1 MSLPLLT
8 SIDQASHMEKSNP
21 VSQKFSIILPV
32 RNGGHLVKNCVASI
46 LAQSYQHFNLLILEN
61 KSTDGTFEWL
71 KTITDSRVTV
81 LPSEYPM
88 SIEENWSRIKNIP
101 KNEFITLIGHDDVMD
116 EHFLAEMNGLVE
128 RFPAASLYLSHY
140 RFIDQNGKALTPC
153 KPLKGHY
160 SPAEFAK
167 AILELKIEPIGAV
180 VRSSAYDKAG
190 GIPPYPNL
198 LFADYALWISLACV
212 SSVAVHP
219 RTLFSYRI
227 HLSTSKTTPA
237 GLYINALFNFL
248 EFLQIQAAKDDA
260 IKSAVAET
268 APGFIRFY
276 CQSLSL
282 RLLKTPF
289 AKRDSKTVG
298 SFVSAC
304 KEWTQKFSGTL
315 SASRLTKLAVLIDKS
330 VMLSNVY
337 LMLRNISKRKTI

>member
-1 MSLPLLT
+1 
-8 SIDQASHMEKSNP
+8 MEKSNK

-32 RNGGHLVKNCVASI
+32 RNGGHLIKNCVASI
-46 LAQSYQHFNLLILEN
+46 LAQSYQNFNLLILEN

-71 KTITDSRVTV
+71 KTITDNRVII

-88 SIEENWSRIKNIP
+88 SIEENWSRIKDIP

-116 EHFLAEMNGLVE
+116 EHFLEEMSGLIE

-140 RFIDQNGKALTPC
+140 SFIDQNGKALTPC

-160 SPAEFAK
+160 SPAEFTK

-180 VRSSAYDKAG
+180 VRSSDYDKAG

-198 LFADYALWISLACV
+198 LFADYALWISLASV
-212 SSVAVHP
+212 SSAVVHP
-219 RTLFSYRI
+219 GRLFSYRI

-237 GLYINALFNFL
+237 SRYIDALFD
-248 EFLQIQAAKDDA
+248 FLQFLQMQSGKDDG
-260 IKSAVAET
+260 IKSAILET

-289 AKRDSKTVG
+289 AKRDNKTVD

-304 KEWTQKFSGTL
+304 REWAQKFSGTL

-337 LMLRNISKRKTI
+337 LILRNISKRKTI